1 MTHDASH
8 VLEVMVIAKMVG
20 LVGKRDDGDLFCDIL
35 ITPLFE
41 TIDDLARIKNIL
53 ESLFSNSII

>member
-8 VLEVMVIAKMVG
+8 VLEVMVLAKMAG
-20 LVGKRDDGDLFCDIL
+20 LLGKTDDGKLFCDIL

-41 TIDDLARIKNIL
+41 TIDDLARIPPSL
-53 ESLFSNSII
+53 HESE